1 MTFMASHRP
10 EKVAQFGRRV
20 FGVEESDDKAA
31 ALKAVD
37 ALRAFFKSIG
47 LPLTLGE
54 LGITYPDFATLTRKF
69 HENKGTPFG
78 PYYPLQPVDTAAV
91 YRLML

>member
-10 EKVAQFGRRV
+10 EKVAQLGRRI
-20 FGVEESDDKAA
+20 FGVTAAGDKEA
-31 ALKAVD
+31 ALKTVD
-37 ALRAFFKSIG
+37 SLRAFFKSIG

-54 LGITYPDFATLTRKF
+54 LGIGNPDFAMLTRKF
-69 HENKGTPFG
+69 HEDKGTPFG
-78 PYYPLQPVDTAAV
+78 PYFPLHPVDTEAV